1 MAEENNREGEERD
14 RISVNPCI
22 KPTIKK
28 TKQKNQIILF
38 LID

>member
-22 KPTIKK
+22 KPTIKTMK
-28 TKQKNQIILF
+28 KSNHSTF
-38 LID
+38 D